1 MWSYSCYISQFE
13 KWRQQEI
20 ENLFNNAK
28 EGDTQILHSNHG
40 LQSDLCVLNWV
51 FKTSLTVPVDFQREF
66 LKSNSIVAVQERETA
81 VLSYDIVQLVELHL
95 KCATPCMAGTLFSYN
110 LWKSVNYHCI
120 IFQNLNVFSTI
131 STIFNFSILSFK
143 NQFNIPWESTMVEQL
158 IFNRKKVLS

>member
-1 MWSYSCYISQFE
+1 MWSYSCYTSQFE

-40 LQSDLCVLNWV
+40 AQSDLCVLNWV

-66 LKSNSIVAVQERETA
+66 LKSNSIVAVQEK
-81 VLSYDIVQLVELHL
+81 LLSWKSYDIVQLVELHQ
-95 KCATPCMAGTLFSYN
+95 KYATPCTAGILFSYT

-120 IFQNLNVFSTI
+120 IFQNLSVFSTI
-131 STIFNFSILSFK
+131 SIIFNFSNLSFQ
-143 NQFNIPWESTMVEQL
+143 NQFNIPQESTMV
-158 IFNRKKVLS
+158 K

>member
-81 VLSYDIVQLVELHL
+81 VLKELWYSAA
-95 KCATPCMAGTLFSYN
+95 CWATSEMRHTLYGWYTLF
-110 LWKSVNYHCI
+110 LHFMKIC
-120 IFQNLNVFSTI
+120 
-131 STIFNFSILSFK
+131 
-143 NQFNIPWESTMVEQL
+143 
-158 IFNRKKVLS
+158 